1 MTITHELPQPPH
13 RALRRTGKKRGSLPV
28 ALFCFPHT
36 IAGLFLLLAAVTRL
50 AVLLFGTDVTGQV
63 VGVEQR
69 PLRSGE
75 VSYLMTWQYEHNG
88 RTFTQRDEISR
99 EAAANAAPGS
109 RRLTVRAW
117 GRSAVLTGAWNS
129 PWWDLLKLALFSSVW
144 NAAIFWFQWGAL
156 GRRLWDWW
164 LLRHG
169 LAVPATVQ
177 KVVSSPLQ
185 KSWQAKVY
193 YQFQHPGTTT
203 LTAAHTAFV
212 VPAPPD
218 LEEGTAVVALVHPRY
233 AWMSTLV
240 LATGYGIEP
249 DS

>member
-1 MTITHELPQPPH
+1 VNAITHELPQPPH

-36 IAGLFLLLAAVTRL
+36 IAGLFLLLAVVTRL

-63 VGVEQR
+63 VGVQQHLQR
-69 PLRSGE
+69 DGKFDYVMSWR
-75 VSYLMTWQYEHNG
+75 YERAG
-88 RTFTQRDEISR
+88 QTFTREDRISPDAH
-99 EAAANAAPGS
+99 EAVSGS
-109 RRLTVRAW
+109 RLFPARVLGNDA
-117 GRSAVLTGAWNS
+117 ALTGAWAH
-129 PWWDLLKLALFSSVW
+129 PWWDLLKLAIATLVW
-144 NAAIFWFQWGAL
+144 NAAIFWFQWTSL
-156 GRRLWDWW
+156 GRRLWDRW

-185 KSWQAKVY
+185 KSWEAKVY

-218 LEEGTAVVALVHPRY
+218 LKEGTTVVALVHPRY

-249 DS
+249 YS